1 MALHVVPDP
10 FLCPVEFSVEFRQ
23 LRTEDLDS
31 LRKRAHEYV
40 RSVNRPVPSPE
51 LARELFRSE
60 APDDTVSP
68 LLIRTLL
75 RRDERFREMHRG
87 TWDLIGARYH
97 HVPIDRA
104 RFCVVDLEATGSNPV
119 ADHVIEVG
127 VVVVEGLQIVDH
139 FATLVQPEVRIPE
152 WIQRLTGIDESTVHG
167 APRFHQIAPHLVEL
181 LRDSIFV
188 AHNVEF
194 DDRFLRAQLRS
205 VDQEPAAWPT
215 LCTVKLARRAL
226 RGLDSYRLDALA
238 QHLGVPLDRH
248 HRAID
253 DAEAAAQILLHS
265 LRDVLLPRGMRT
277 VGELLAYGRSRPS
290 FEIS

>member
-1 MALHVVPDP
+1 M
-10 FLCPVEFSVEFRQ
+10 EFRQ

-31 LRKRAHEYV
+31 LRSRAHDYF
-40 RSVNRPVPSPE
+40 RSVDRPVPSPE
-51 LARELFRSE
+51 LARELFHSE

-68 LLIRTLL
+68 MLIRTLL

-97 HVPIDRA
+97 HVPLDHA
-104 RFCVVDLEATGSNPV
+104 RFCVVDLEATGSNPQ

-127 VVVVEGLQIVDH
+127 IVVVERLEIVDR
-139 FATLVQPEVRIPE
+139 FSTLVQPEVRIPE

-167 APRFHQIAPHLVEL
+167 APRFHQIAPRLVEL
-181 LRDSIFV
+181 LHDSIFV

-194 DDRFLRAQLRS
+194 DDRFLRGQLRS
-205 VDQEPAAWPT
+205 VDLEPAAWPT
-215 LCTVKLARRAL
+215 LCTVKLARRTL
-226 RGLDSYRLDALA
+226 RGLPSYRLDALA
-238 QHLGVPLDRH
+238 DHLGVPLDRH

-253 DAEAAAQILLHS
+253 DAEAAAQILLHA
-265 LRDVLLPRGMRT
+265 LRDVLVPRGMRT

-290 FEIS
+290 FDFS